1 MVNEQKKVVAIIQA
15 RMGSTRL
22 PGKVL
27 MEVDGRTMLGYLIE
41 RVTSARSLADVIV
54 ATSTRPENDAI
65 QEECLKLGI
74 GCFRGEEDDVLNR
87 YLQASQW
94 IKADA
99 AVRITGDSVL
109 IDPLVIDY
117 IVERYVSCDYDCAT
131 NYTTHSFPGGFILS
145 VFSKEALDKADKLA
159 LSGWEREH
167 VILAFLRYRDH
178 FKVIEVDAPQ
188 KWQAYPLS
196 LALDTPGDYSLI
208 AEIIQ
213 GLSKDNKHFGLEDIL
228 AILRQ
233 NPRLNKLAKNGG
245 Y

>member
-1 MVNEQKKVVAIIQA
+1 MTRVIAIIQA

-27 MEVDGRTMLGYLIE
+27 MKINGKTMLGYLVE
-41 RVTSARSLADVIV
+41 RVNRAKSLDEVIV
-54 ATSTRPENDAI
+54 ATSSNPENDAI

-74 GCFRGEEDDVLNR
+74 GCFRGKEDDVLNR

-99 AVRITGDSVL
+99 AVRITGDNVL

-117 IVERYVSCDYDCAT
+117 IVERYLSHDCDCAT
-131 NYTTHSFPGGFILS
+131 NYTTHSFPGGFVLS
-145 VFSKEALDKADKLA
+145 VFSADSLNMA
-159 LSGWEREH
+159 NGLELTAAEREH
-167 VILAFLRYRDH
+167 AILAFLRYRDR
-178 FKVIEVDAPQ
+178 FKVLEVGAPQ

-208 AEIIQ
+208 ADIIQ
-213 GLSKDNKHFGLEDIL
+213 GLSKDNKHFSLEDIL
-228 AILRQ
+228 AFLRK
-233 NPRLNKLAKNGG
+233 NPGLSKQAQSNG